1 MMLAFCALNGR
12 FGDVSNNFTSVSLLS
27 YRGSDYF
34 LTSTDD
40 VTLVNAFDIL
50 LVHDVAV
57 KYSISVDCT
66 LPDHSILVC
75 KIKLFEDSGTAE
87 YIVECYYK
95 SKMPPAQKMRCN
107 EELLESRKQ
116 AIVDLTDRCELVGIN
131 KCYSD
136 FEI

>member
-75 KIKLFEDSGTAE
+75 KIKLFEDSGTADTSLS
-87 YIVECYYK
+87 VTTNAKCR
-95 SKMPPAQKMRCN
+95 PKMRCN
-107 EELLESRKQ
+107 EELLESHKQ